1 MNTFA
6 KLKIDRIEEGIAIAF
21 SNEGEEYHF
30 PQKFANVRENDICDA
45 IFNDEGKVISLSVN
59 NQETQRSRDRLQ
71 TKLNKLFN
79 K

>member
-1 MNTFA
+1 MNTFT

-30 PQKFANVRENDICDA
+30 SQKFANVRENDICDA
-45 IFNDEGKVISLSVN
+45 IINDEGKVISLSVN
-59 NQETQRSRDRLQ
+59 SQETKRIRDRMHA
-71 TKLNKLFN
+71 KLNKLFN